1 MKKFLSLL
9 LILNF
14 QLLANELTIIDVRTP
29 QEFLLGHIEGSEN
42 IEWQEISSIENITD
56 KDKKIFLYC
65 RSGNRSQKA
74 TNILLDIGYKDV
86 TNLGSL
92 QDASEFLKR
101 KIIKWRIFLIFYQVS
116 IIKKLYVLME
126 AG

>member
-1 MKKFLSLL
+1 MNKFLSLL

-14 QLLANELTIIDVRTP
+14 QLFAKLFANELTIIDVRTS
-29 QEFLLGHIEGSEN
+29 QEFLLGHIEGSKN

-92 QDASEFLKR
+92 QDASELLKR
-101 KIIKWRIFLIFYQVS
+101 KIIK
-116 IIKKLYVLME
+116 
-126 AG
+126 

>member
-1 MKKFLSLL
+1 MKIFFAF
-9 LILNF
+9 LILFNI
-14 QLLANELTIIDVRTP
+14 QLQANDSIVVDVRTP

-92 QDASEFLKR
+92 QDASEFLIR
-101 KIIKWRIFLIFYQVS
+101 KIIK
-116 IIKKLYVLME
+116 
-126 AG
+126 

>member
-1 MKKFLSLL
+1 MIGYKKVKKLLSLL

-14 QLLANELTIIDVRTP
+14 QLFANELTIIDVRTP
-29 QEFLLGHIEGSEN
+29 QEFLLGHIEGSKN
-42 IEWQEISSIENITD
+42 FEWQEISSIENITD

-92 QDASEFLKR
+92 QDASELLKR
-101 KIIKWRIFLIFYQVS
+101 KIIK
-116 IIKKLYVLME
+116 
-126 AG
+126 

>member
-1 MKKFLSLL
+1 MIGSKKVKKLLSLL

-14 QLLANELTIIDVRTP
+14 QLFANELTIIDVRTP
-29 QEFLLGHIEGSEN
+29 QEFLLGHIEGSKN
-42 IEWQEISSIENITD
+42 IEWQEISSIENIIE

-74 TNILLDIGYKDV
+74 TNILLDIGYGDI

-92 QDASEFLKR
+92 QDASELLKR
-101 KIIKWRIFLIFYQVS
+101 KIIK
-116 IIKKLYVLME
+116 
-126 AG
+126 

>member
-1 MKKFLSLL
+1 M
-9 LILNF
+9 
-14 QLLANELTIIDVRTP
+14 
-29 QEFLLGHIEGSEN
+29 LGHIEGSEN

-56 KDKKIFLYC
+56 KDKKIVLYC

-86 TNLGSL
+86 TNLGSI

-101 KIIKWRIFLIFYQVS
+101 KIIK
-116 IIKKLYVLME
+116 
-126 AG
+126 

>member
-29 QEFLLGHIEGSEN
+29 QEFLFSHIEGSEN

-92 QDASEFLKR
+92 QDASELLKR
-101 KIIKWRIFLIFYQVS
+101 KIIK
-116 IIKKLYVLME
+116 
-126 AG
+126 

>member
-1 MKKFLSLL
+1 MKKLLSLL

-14 QLLANELTIIDVRTP
+14 QLFANELTIIDVRTP

-92 QDASEFLKR
+92 QDASELLKR
-101 KIIKWRIFLIFYQVS
+101 KIIK
-116 IIKKLYVLME
+116 
-126 AG
+126 

>member
-1 MKKFLSLL
+1 MDLKKVKKLLSLL

-14 QLLANELTIIDVRTP
+14 QLFANELTIIDVRTP
-29 QEFLLGHIEGSEN
+29 EEFMSGHIEGSKN
-42 IEWQEISSIENITD
+42 IEWQEISSIENIID
-56 KDKKIFLYC
+56 KNKKIFLYC

-92 QDASEFLKR
+92 QDASELLKR
-101 KIIKWRIFLIFYQVS
+101 KIIK
-116 IIKKLYVLME
+116 
-126 AG
+126 

>member
-1 MKKFLSLL
+1 MKKLLSLL

-14 QLLANELTIIDVRTP
+14 QLFANELIIIDVRTH
-29 QEFLLGHIEGSEN
+29 QEFISGHIEGSKN
-42 IEWQEISSIENITD
+42 IEWQEISSIENIIN
-56 KDKKIFLYC
+56 KDQKIFLYC

-74 TNILLDIGYKDV
+74 TNILLDIGYRDI

-101 KIIKWRIFLIFYQVS
+101 KIIK
-116 IIKKLYVLME
+116 
-126 AG
+126 

>member
-1 MKKFLSLL
+1 MKKLLSLL
-9 LILNF
+9 LILNL
-14 QLLANELTIIDVRTP
+14 QLFANESIIIDVRTP
-29 QEFLLGHIEGSEN
+29 QEFMSGNVEGSKN

-101 KIIKWRIFLIFYQVS
+101 KIIK
-116 IIKKLYVLME
+116 
-126 AG
+126 

>member
-1 MKKFLSLL
+1 MKIFFAF
-9 LILNF
+9 LILFNI
-14 QLLANELTIIDVRTP
+14 QLQANDSIVIDVRTP

-56 KDKKIFLYC
+56 KEKKIFLYC

-101 KIIKWRIFLIFYQVS
+101 KIIK
-116 IIKKLYVLME
+116 
-126 AG
+126 

>member
-1 MKKFLSLL
+1 MIGSKKVKKLLSLL

-14 QLLANELTIIDVRTP
+14 QLFANELTIIDVRTP
-29 QEFLLGHIEGSEN
+29 QEFLLGHIKGSKN
-42 IEWQEISSIENITD
+42 IEWQEISSIENIIE

-74 TNILLDIGYKDV
+74 TNILLDIGYGDV

-92 QDASEFLKR
+92 QDASELLKR
-101 KIIKWRIFLIFYQVS
+101 KIIK
-116 IIKKLYVLME
+116 
-126 AG
+126 